1 MPKKALFLLL
11 IIIANILCEARR
23 LPDNLTDAID
33 SLEYHIKR
41 RDIYINNR
49 RASIETINKEMDAM
63 YSRDPALKYEA
74 LGNAFHG
81 FKVDSAL
88 YYYNKGVEA
97 AAANK
102 HSHLEWRLKMRRDE
116 VLTLLGLFKE
126 AIDDYESCDISALEP
141 SDHIYYYRTGS
152 DIYLHAYNYYPEPY
166 KDMYR
171 RKAIVCLDSTL
182 RYYPAGSV
190 AIDLTNAQIKIL
202 EGENALS
209 LADLQQ
215 ALPNI
220 DITRPEFAITTSLMA
235 DFYKRLPSRHNE
247 YLYYLALSATS
258 DLLTATCETTSLKQ
272 LGMEYY
278 AMGDIERAY
287 RYLSI
292 AQDNDLFANARI
304 RSFDTTKEFTKIS
317 NEIRDDSHRT
327 NTTLVIIIIV
337 LLIGL
342 ALCLFLIFLK
352 SIRHRRAQLQSSSLI
367 QSNMHKDNYIRQLLS
382 LCYVYIESL
391 EDLNRLAARKLKAG
405 QAQDLYQIVDSG
417 KVLRDRAEQFYKTFD
432 EAFFNI
438 YPSFIDDINGLL
450 LPDKQ
455 VSLPDANV
463 LTPEIRVIAFMRLG
477 IDDSSKIA
485 KFLDLSLNTV
495 YTYRN
500 RMKARAKSRDTFEA
514 DIMKI
519 GHF

>member
-1 MPKKALFLLL
+1 MPKKALYLLL
-11 IIIANILCEARR
+11 IIISAITCEARR
-23 LPDNLTDAID
+23 LPENLTDAID
-33 SLEYHIKR
+33 SLDYHLKR
-41 RDIYINNR
+41 RDLYINNR
-49 RASIETINKEMDAM
+49 RASIETMKKEMDAM
-63 YSRDPALKYEA
+63 YSRDPALQYEA

-88 YYYNKGVEA
+88 YYYNKGIEVA
-97 AAANK
+97 ASSK
-102 HSHLEWRLKMRRDE
+102 HTHLEWRLRMRRAE
-116 VLTLLGLFKE
+116 ALTLLGLFKE
-126 AIDDYESCDISALEP
+126 AIEDYERCEISKLEP
-141 SDHIYYYRTGS
+141 SDHVFYFRTGS

-171 RKAIVCLDSTL
+171 RKAIERLDSTL
-182 RYYPAGSV
+182 KYYPTGSV

-202 EGENALS
+202 NGENALS

-215 ALPNI
+215 ALPNV
-220 DITRPEFAITTSLMA
+220 DVRKPEFAIATSLMA
-235 DFYKRLPSRHNE
+235 DFYKRLPSRRDE

-258 DLLTATCETTSLKQ
+258 DILTATCETTSLKQ
-272 LGMEYY
+272 LGIEYY
-278 AMGDIERAY
+278 AMGDMERAY

-304 RSFDTTKEFTKIS
+304 RSFDTTKAFTKIS
-317 NEIRDDSHRT
+317 NEIRDDTQRT
-327 NTTLVIIIIV
+327 MTTLMAIV
-337 LLIGL
+337 LLLLIGL
-342 ALCLFLIFLK
+342 SGCIILLSKK
-352 SIRHRRAQLQSSSLI
+352 STLHKQARQKATSLI
-367 QSNMHKDNYIRQLLS
+367 QSNLHKDNYIRQLLS

-405 QAQDLYQIVDSG
+405 QSQDLYQIVDSG
-417 KVLRDRAEQFYKTFD
+417 KLLRDRAEQFYKTFD

-438 YPSFIDDINGLL
+438 YPSFIDDINKLL
-450 LPDKQ
+450 QPDKQ
-455 VSLPDANV
+455 VSLPDCNV

-500 RMKARAKSRDTFEA
+500 RMKSRAKSRDSFEA

-519 GHF
+519 GLF